1 MFHARLIRPAAIS
14 LALVWTA
21 GAHAADGFGADPA
34 FPESRWGVSLGAF
47 AGFEPAYEG
56 SDEFRF
62 VGYPLIVPRYYGAN
76 YDPNEPARV
85 DFRGIDDIRFTAV
98 RYGGLDVG
106 ALAGYGFGR
115 DEGLS
120 NRLSGLGD
128 IDGGLAVGGFVAYR
142 FNPLFVDFAYHTQ
155 ITGDTDTGYTLRFG
169 AGIEQNLSE
178 RMALTAYVGGSYA
191 SEEYM
196 DAYFSITPAQA
207 ALSGAGL
214 GVFDAAAGFKDVG
227 IDLGLAYQITDRV
240 TLQTKAGYARLLEDA
255 ANSPVTASRNQFSGG
270 LGFTYTFGRTE

>member
-98 RYGGLDVG
+98 RY
-106 ALAGYGFGR
+106 
-115 DEGLS
+115 
-120 NRLSGLGD
+120 
-128 IDGGLAVGGFVAYR
+128 GGLAVGGFVAYR